1 VPKLSAIRGQLA
13 RRFGWGLADQMMN
26 SLSNAALSFYV
37 ARELG
42 AAQYGAFSIA
52 YVTYALALNAS
63 RGLATDP
70 LVVRYSSAELPR
82 WRRAVAN
89 STGAAAVVG
98 LLTGVLVLVAA
109 VVLRGS
115 LELAFLGLGLAL
127 PGLLLQDSW
136 RYAFFALGKGSGA
149 FLNDTI
155 WTVSML
161 PVLAILRYAH
171 QANVFWF
178 VLAWGGTAWIAGL
191 CGPLQARLMPKV
203 SHSWLWVHL
212 HRDLSAR
219 YLAENA
225 ANSAASQIRLYA
237 VGAIAG
243 LGSVGVVQAAG
254 LLMGPFLVIFMGI
267 SLVTVPEAA
276 RILRKSP
283 KRFLPYCVIVGV
295 GLAVAGLL
303 WGAVIFIALPYGL
316 GELLLKSLWRPA
328 GALVPAYTVWVM
340 GGCLI
345 GGATAGLR
353 ALGVARRSLR
363 AMLISSVIFV
373 IGGVAGAY
381 LGGAAGTVDGAAA
394 STLAGAAVWWWQLR
408 VAISE
413 SPILSS
419 RAGSLGKS
427 SGRHR
432 RPAGRTAARPSASG
446 SR

>member
-1 VPKLSAIRGQLA
+1 
-13 RRFGWGLADQMMN
+13 
-26 SLSNAALSFYV
+26 
-37 ARELG
+37 
-42 AAQYGAFSIA
+42 
-52 YVTYALALNAS
+52 
-63 RGLATDP
+63 
-70 LVVRYSSAELPR
+70 
-82 WRRAVAN
+82 
-89 STGAAAVVG
+89 
-98 LLTGVLVLVAA
+98 
-109 VVLRGS
+109 
-115 LELAFLGLGLAL
+115 
-127 PGLLLQDSW
+127 
-136 RYAFFALGKGSGA
+136 
-149 FLNDTI
+149 
-155 WTVSML
+155 
-161 PVLAILRYAH
+161 
-171 QANVFWF
+171 
-178 VLAWGGTAWIAGL
+178 
-191 CGPLQARLMPKV
+191 
-203 SHSWLWVHL
+203 
-212 HRDLSAR
+212 
-219 YLAENA
+219 
-225 ANSAASQIRLYA
+225 
-237 VGAIAG
+237 
-243 LGSVGVVQAAG
+243 
-254 LLMGPFLVIFMGI
+254 
-267 SLVTVPEAA
+267 
-276 RILRKSP
+276 
-283 KRFLPYCVIVGV
+283 
-295 GLAVAGLL
+295 VAGLL
-303 WGAVIFIALPYGL
+303 WGAGIFIALPYGL

>member
-1 VPKLSAIRGQLA
+1 MPKLSTIWSQLA
-13 RRFGWGLADQMMN
+13 RRFGWGLADQMMS

-52 YVTYALALNAS
+52 YVTYAFALNAS

-70 LVVRYSSAELPR
+70 LIVRYSSTELPK

-89 STGAAAVVG
+89 STGTAALAG
-98 LLTGVLVLVAA
+98 LLTGVLVLAVA
-109 VVLRGS
+109 VGLRGS
-115 LELAFLGLGLAL
+115 LGLAFLGLGLTL

-136 RYAFFALGKGSGA
+136 RYAFFALGQGSQA

-161 PVLAILRYAH
+161 PVLVALRYAH

-178 VLAWGGTAWIAGL
+178 VLAWGGCAYIAAF
-191 CGPLQARLMPKV
+191 CGPLQARLLPRV
-203 SHSWLWVHL
+203 SHFWLWVHL

-219 YLAENA
+219 YLAENS

-243 LGSVGVVQAAG
+243 LSSVGVVQAAS

-283 KRFLPYCVIVGV
+283 KRFVSYCVIVGV
-295 GLAVAGLL
+295 GLAACGLL
-303 WGAVIFIALPYGL
+303 WGVFIFIALPYGL
-316 GELLLKSLWRPA
+316 GELLLKSLWRQA

-373 IGGVAGAY
+373 IGGIAGAY

-394 STLAGAAVWWWQLR
+394 STVAGAGVWWWQLR
-408 VAISE
+408 VAVSE
-413 SPILSS
+413 TPILSS
-419 RAGSLGKS
+419 RAGSPGKP

-432 RPAGRTAARPSASG
+432 RPAPAQ
-446 SR
+446 